1 MDDPIT
7 VLRDVGLQPTPQR
20 LAVARY
26 VLGTTSHPTAD
37 EVLEHARRECPTLSR
52 ATVYNSL
59 TRLTEKGLVKTQTV
73 KEGVIVFDARMERH
87 HHFIDEETG
96 EIHDVPWDALVV
108 SGKEKLRGFQIKE
121 YQVVMR
127 GRRKA
132 GG

>member
-1 MDDPIT
+1 MDDPIA
-7 VLRDVGLQPTPQR
+7 VLRNVGLQPTPQR

-52 ATVYNSL
+52 ATVYNTL

-73 KEGVIVFDARMERH
+73 KEGVIVFDARVEKH

-108 SGKEKLRGFQIKE
+108 SGKEKLKGFQVKE

-127 GRRKA
+127 GRRRRP
-132 GG
+132 

>member
-1 MDDPIT
+1 MEHLIAR
-7 VLRDVGLQPTPQR
+7 LREAGIQPTPQR

-26 VLGTTSHPTAD
+26 VLATTSHPTAD

-52 ATVYNSL
+52 ATVYNTL

-73 KEGVIVFDARMERH
+73 KEGVIVFDARVERH

-96 EIHDVPWDALVV
+96 EVHDVPWDALVV
-108 SGKEKLRGFQIKE
+108 SGEEKLRGYQVNE

-127 GRRKA
+127 GRTRRRR
-132 GG
+132 